1 MLTDAL
7 QNVTQLFHSAVQHR
21 NIIMMKAKQIT
32 FKRAFFHNTVGL
44 IYYTGVKKKIEAV
57 KLKKLIPLGGVH

>member
-1 MLTDAL
+1 
-7 QNVTQLFHSAVQHR
+7 
-21 NIIMMKAKQIT
+21 MMKAKQIT